1 VLPDLKALQTD
12 LPGLIQ
18 AAGNEGLFAEPRVTA
33 VVYRKK

>member
-1 VLPDLKALQTD
+1 LSALETD

-18 AAGNEGLFAEPRVTA
+18 AAGDEGLFAEPRVTT